1 LDPCYEGQLRGS
13 DVDPRLQCFDREL
26 RSHCRIRYNV
36 LVRALCIGANPST
49 SNHRTANCNPTCA
62 EVMHPV
68 HVVLHDIPLVLTM
81 PCPHVL
87 LRRVL
92 VALGS

>member
-1 LDPCYEGQLRGS
+1 MWIQDCNVSIVSFAPIAGS
-13 DVDPRLQCFDREL
+13 GTTL
-26 RSHCRIRYNV
+26 

-49 SNHRTANCNPTCA
+49 SNHRTAKCNPTCA